1 MDMGTA
7 SVGALSD
14 NDTTNID
21 TTSSINSL
29 PKTKGQTFG
38 EIVSELYEP
47 TEQSNSLNT
56 TPEVST
62 GQVDEIDLSSFATDS
77 ETDSGISG
85 GSGPLVETVNSLDS
99 DMNTIFQKLGS
110 FFSDLGSAIART
122 GSDVANSVTSGIN
135 NLINRLKSKPE
146 TETTLPGVTDILT
159 TDNNENNPNNI
170 ETIITP
176 EIDASMKETSTES
189 IPESTDNVID
199 STIET
204 VGGLE
209 ESSETPVLENDNSI
223 EETIAAET
231 TLETETSEVLTEN
244 GPRIN
249 AEVTVEKLETNQV
262 VIEYNG
268 KTIVIPTD
276 RLLTKEERDAVRADT
291 RKTFE
296 KMIKDLG
303 LNVVI
308 PPHGIKVNEMG
319 NVMVEFAEP
328 GKTAST
334 MQIIYNLRD
343 LKSLENIETYVQGDS
358 GGTHTDSYFLDKLF
372 PQQNDYIFM
381 SVKANGGGLVNKY
394 SDVAMKFLNTL
405 ANKYQVDYKYA
416 ELSGWSQG
424 AYGTAIFFNN
434 LVKTLDDSSDMS
446 INIRIFGAK
455 DNGSFFRNYLDKHP
469 AVLNQMIA
477 RRVVVYAYEEDGIGG
492 GGNDN
497 LESKLG
503 KFVDKGL
510 MVVKVQ
516 NASMGDHPGFVS
528 NVRSREAEGH
538 NIRFDFNQDNYTPG
552 PYSSGM
558 RYMIVEPLGKRVLG
572 SVKRV
577 NVQALASII
586 EEYKNTNPDGTPRVR
601 ESSQEESTQTVGVDS
616 TVKLGD
622 IPDETHEVV
631 QTITQPQSEGTEPS
645 TKIKIESEVSLLNS

>member
-1 MDMGTA
+1 MDIGTA
-7 SVGALSD
+7 RIGALSD

-21 TTSSINSL
+21 TTSNIHSL

-38 EIVSELYEP
+38 EIVSELYEQQ
-47 TEQSNSLNT
+47 EQSNSLNT

-62 GQVDEIDLSSFATDS
+62 GQVDEFDLSSFATDS

-85 GSGPLVETVNSLDS
+85 GSDPLVETVNSLDS
-99 DMNTIFQKLGS
+99 DMKTIFQKLES
-110 FFSDLGSAIART
+110 FFSDLGSAVART

-135 NLINRLKSKPE
+135 NLVNRLKSKPE
-146 TETTLPGVTDILT
+146 TETTLPGVADIII
-159 TDNNENNPNNI
+159 TDNNDNNPNNI

-176 EIDASMKETSTES
+176 EVDASMEETPTES
-189 IPESTDNVID
+189 IPENTDNVID

-209 ESSETPVLENDNSI
+209 ESSEAPVLENDNSI
-223 EETIAAET
+223 EETITAET
-231 TLETETSEVLTEN
+231 TLETETSEVPTEN

-291 RKTFE
+291 RATFE

-308 PPHGIKVNEMG
+308 PSHGIKVNEEG
-319 NVMVEFAEP
+319 NVMIEFSEP
-328 GKTAST
+328 GASAST

-343 LKSLENIETYVQGDS
+343 LDSLENILTYVQGDT
-358 GGTHTDSYFLDKLF
+358 GGTHTDDYFINKLF

-381 SVKANGGGLVNKY
+381 SVKTNGEGTVNKY

-434 LVKTLDDSSDMS
+434 LVKTLDDTSDMS
-446 INIRIFGAK
+446 INIRLYGAK
-455 DNGSFFRNYLDKHP
+455 DNGSGFRNYLDNHSK
-469 AVLNQMIA
+469 VLDQMVA

-516 NASMGDHPGFVS
+516 NASMANHPGFVS

-538 NIRFDFNQDNYTPG
+538 NIRYDFADENYTPG

-558 RYMIVEPLGKRVLG
+558 RYMIVQPLGKKVLG

-577 NVQALASII
+577 NVQTLASII
-586 EEYKNTNPDGTPRVR
+586 DKYKNTNPDGTPRER
-601 ESSQEESTQTVGVDS
+601 ESEESTQPTIVETSASISDIPSETTEIVQTLATTPTTESETS
-616 TVKLGD
+616 TSIAIDEEVKL
-622 IPDETHEVV
+622 I
-631 QTITQPQSEGTEPS
+631 
-645 TKIKIESEVSLLNS
+645 NS